1 MSAFI
6 GLIWKEK
13 IMRLIRRK
21 EVEFRTGL
29 ARSTIYHH
37 IQQNNFPKPIKMG
50 RTSRWIEDEINFW
63 IEKHIKLNR
72 QAAQITEEK

>member
-29 ARSTIYHH
+29 ARSTIYHQ